1 MAHLVET
8 MAYNKAEA
16 PWHGLG
22 VPVDNNMTT
31 AEMQKASGTDW
42 EVAKR
47 STFFEATV
55 DGKTK
60 RFQTGQK
67 ALVRVTDHKVLSPN
81 VGPDWEPIQNS
92 EAFDFFK
99 EYVEAGQMTM
109 ETAGSLREGQV
120 VWVLAKVG
128 KSFTILGK
136 DTVESYLLF
145 SNSHQ
150 YGRSAVAD
158 FTPIRVV
165 CNNTLTLALNQKSKE
180 SVSIS
185 HRSKFDPAKVKEL
198 LGIASQKLDTYHEA
212 AEFLSSKQASQL
224 DIVEYFKAI
233 FPVHGA
239 DPKKEI
245 SKNAKIALEVLPAQ
259 PGAEL
264 GEGTWWQAFNAVT
277 YMADHVLCREDDTRL
292 YNAWFGG
299 TKDTKVKALSKAL
312 EMAKAS

>member
-1 MAHLVET
+1 MSHLVET
-8 MAYNKAEA
+8 MAYNSAEA

-22 VPVDNNMTT
+22 VPVSNDLTT
-31 AEMQKASGTDW
+31 AQMMAASGTDW

-67 ALVRVTDHKVLSPN
+67 ALVRTTDYHVLSPN
-81 VGPDWEPIQNS
+81 VGPDWEPIQNA

-99 EYVEAGQMTM
+99 EYVDAGKMTM
-109 ETAGSLREGQV
+109 ETAGSLRGGQI

-128 KSFTILGK
+128 KSFTVLGK
-136 DTVESYLLF
+136 DRVESYLLF

-165 CNNTLTLALNQKSKE
+165 CNNTLTLALNSKSKD
-180 SVSIS
+180 SVNIS
-185 HRSKFDPAKVKEL
+185 HRSKFDPEKVKEL
-198 LGIASQKLDTYHEA
+198 LGLAEAKLDVYKEA
-212 AEFLSSKQASQL
+212 AEHLSGKKADQL
-224 DIVEYFKAI
+224 DIVEYFKTI

-245 SKNAKIALEVLPAQ
+245 SKNAKVALEVLPAQ

-299 TKDTKVKALSKAL
+299 TKDTKVKALKVAL
-312 EMAKAS
+312 EMAK